1 MTQKYFSNFV
11 FFAFLIFSIGQF
23 FGCSPSQTENG
34 KLKIVCTTGIIED
47 ALINMYGE
55 VADVQA
61 IMGPGVDPHLY
72 KPSQSDVSMLT
83 HADIIVHN
91 GLHLEGKMSEVLHHL
106 GRTKKVYAMSDGIT
120 KEKLR
125 ILDAKSGVYDP
136 HIWFDTEL
144 WSDAVKYL
152 GLAINKDFP
161 QFEIANIKILNY
173 VQALDSIDQLIRTRV
188 SQIDSS
194 KRILITSHDAFNYF
208 GTAYGVQVRGL
219 QGVSTVAEYGL
230 RDVTDLVNFIID
242 EQIKT
247 VFIETSV
254 SSRSIDA
261 VIKGCEAKGFKVEI
275 GGKLFSDALGDKGSS
290 EGTYMGMVVYNVNLM
305 IKGWSK

>member
-1 MTQKYFSNFV
+1 MTKKHFSKFL
-11 FFAFLIFSIGQF
+11 FFLSIIICIGQF

-34 KLKIVCTTGIIED
+34 QLKIVCTTGIIED
-47 ALINMYGE
+47 ALVNMYGD
-55 VADVQA
+55 VANVQA

-72 KPSQSDVSMLT
+72 KPSQSDVSLLT

-91 GLHLEGKMSEVLHHL
+91 GLHLEGKMSEVLHKL
-106 GRTKKVYAMSDGIT
+106 GRTKKVYAMSDGLS
-120 KEKLR
+120 KDKLR
-125 ILDAKSGVYDP
+125 LLDAKSGVYDP

-144 WSDAVKYL
+144 WRNAVQQV
-152 GLAINKDFP
+152 GEAISKDFP
-161 QFEIANIKILNY
+161 QFQSAQPKISKY
-173 VQALDSIDQLIRTRV
+173 VHALDSIDKLIRNKV
-188 SQIDSS
+188 SQIDST
-194 KRILITSHDAFNYF
+194 KRILIASHDAFNYF
-208 GTAYGVQVRGL
+208 GSAYGVHVRGL

-242 EQIKT
+242 NNIKT

-275 GGKLFSDALGDKGSS
+275 GGKLFSDALGDKGTS